1 MLPILEETM
10 SLDGVRQ
17 SVNPT
22 YERIEVIIMNPDLV
36 PSLLS

>member
-1 MLPILEETM
+1 M
-10 SLDGVRQ
+10 SLVGVRQ

-22 YERIEVIIMNPDLV
+22 YERTEIIIMNPDLV